1 MNLNAY
7 FLPSMLVITLLILI
21 AHQYFMK
28 KIKKKSER
36 HLSSIRKEI
45 KKEHTSWE
53 KAKIKANELQELTD
67 RNQQKIHY
75 IKLEILHIHFSLK
88 EICKFI

>member
-7 FLPSMLVITLLILI
+7 FLSFLLVTTVLILI
-21 AHQYFMK
+21 THQYFMK
-28 KIKKKSER
+28 KIKKKSES

-45 KKEHTSWE
+45 KKEHISCE
-53 KAKIKANELQELTD
+53 KAKIKVNELQELTD
-67 RNQQKIHY
+67 ENQQKIHH
-75 IKLEILHIHFSLK
+75 IKLEILNIHFSLK